1 MNWRLGKQKIL
12 MEANLMTQADPR
24 WEELRKTRRE
34 LVSLSPVGLAWLAQ
48 KRMGNTITVYV
59 EE

>member
-24 WEELRKTRRE
+24 WEKFCERLAENLPTEPRRTG
-34 LVSLSPVGLAWLAQ
+34 VAGTKANGQ
-48 KRMGNTITVYV
+48 YY
-59 EE
+59 

>member
-48 KRMGNTITVYV
+48 KRMRNILALYV

>member
-34 LVSLSPVGLAWLAQ
+34 LVYSAL
-48 KRMGNTITVYV
+48 
-59 EE
+59 

>member
-24 WEELRKTRRE
+24 GEELRKTRRE
-34 LVSLSPVGLAWLAQ
+34 LVYSAL
-48 KRMGNTITVYV
+48 
-59 EE
+59 